1 MTLQW
6 GRAKTNFIRAQMAQ
20 GRTLEMA
27 KMNWVRAR
35 ADLKAR
41 HIHYPPASLHRGEMD
56 VQETFVPTGTKRH
69 MTDLDAIDPQQPGGS
84 GTKRKIK
91 PVDEAQLRQS
101 AEGEDLLLQGE
112 FEELSDSQ
120 IAQLL
125 SEEIHEDPLT
135 QPLRP
140 LTPEPTQTSQPV
152 NRANTLQEMTQP
164 TIPEMMD
171 QTRGTRKRPAEE
183 NVQDLADA
191 AGDGPD
197 AGQLD
202 NIGRGG
208 GGGGLAGAGNNQYF
222 HGFAKSSKPR
232 DPPDYEYVDT
242 YRRPW
247 QVHTQ
252 FPDIPATGY
261 ASTISKALVPWTDTD
276 TAGPL
281 GYQTGIHWAEITRP
295 SIMIPYWFMEASMK
309 SHDWNKPADHV
320 AYQVLEYG
328 FDCPNMRLNILNNP
342 KDTPEDVAPAPPAD
356 ARMWTFT
363 DIYNDY
369 GIPEAHAAAACT
381 HSNAFTTEDIIDTAY
396 ASYALPIC
404 PPRHIP
410 LTPPYAQGILAE
422 RNWQDDGTSYWTN
435 DVNAIYD
442 FKRHPGYHEMI
453 LSEASFGLSYKPNSP
468 AVRFP
473 HSEIQ
478 SLDGHTRVNNG
489 YQVTDT
495 NAIAVTPWSNYQKQ
509 QMLQDQLDLNN
520 SQNAGQRY
528 AAAQKTS
535 EVEYYI
541 ANQSA
546 LFNDMRDNETASASY
561 SAGIDQFTD
570 KTVRPPGN
578 AAIIGQ
584 APLAKLRTKGREDVS
599 DDGSVHAKHISKRPP
614 MFMIG
619 LFKELEYRSEPKF
632 WRYYLYGQVNYWVKI
647 KWFVQPNRTEC
658 YIPIGL
664 GGVYTKPSDGIS
676 IQSRKWPILDKIK
689 YRYTRKPLLN
699 TTAYEIDYLSDN
711 YGTYMVV

>member
-6 GRAKTNFIRAQMAQ
+6 GRAKTNFIRQQMAQ

-27 KMNWVRAR
+27 KMNWIRAR

-56 VQETFVPTGTKRH
+56 VPEERVKPGAKR
-69 MTDLDAIDPQQPGGS
+69 TIDLDKIDPQQPGGS
-84 GTKRKIK
+84 GTKRARK
-91 PVDEAQLRQS
+91 PVDEADILQP
-101 AEGEDLLLQGE
+101 AEGEEVLPEGE
-112 FEELSDSQ
+112 FEELTDSQ
-120 IAQLL
+120 IEQLL
-125 SEEIHEDPLT
+125 TEEIQEDALT

-140 LTPEPTQTSQPV
+140 LTPDPV
-152 NRANTLQEMTQP
+152 NRANTLQEMTTQP

-171 QTRGTRKRPAEE
+171 QSRGSRKRPAEGS
-183 NVQDLADA
+183 VQDLADNV
-191 AGDGPD
+191 GDGPD

-222 HGFAKSSKPR
+222 HGFAKSTRPR
-232 DPPDYEYVDT
+232 EPPDYEYVDT

-252 FPDIPATGY
+252 FPDIPSDNKT
-261 ASTISKALVPWTDTD
+261 SVISKAQVPWTDT
-276 TAGPL
+276 AESGPL
-281 GYQTGIHWAEITRP
+281 GYQAGIYWAEINRP

-309 SHDWNKPADHV
+309 QHDWNKPADHL

-356 ARMWTFT
+356 ARLWTFT

-369 GIPEAHAAAACT
+369 GIPEAHKTADCT
-381 HSNAFTTEDIIDTAY
+381 HSVGFTSEDIIDTAY
-396 ASYALPIC
+396 DSYALPIC
-404 PPRHIP
+404 KARHIP
-410 LTPPYAQGILAE
+410 LTPPYAQAILNE
-422 RNWQDDGTSYWTN
+422 RGWEEDTDSYYHKDD
-435 DVNAIYD
+435 NAIYD
-442 FKRHPGYHEMI
+442 FKRHPGYHEFI
-453 LSEASFGLSYKPNSP
+453 LSEASFGLSYKPASP
-468 AVRFP
+468 IIRFP
-473 HSEIQ
+473 HPEMQ
-478 SLDGHTRVNNG
+478 SIDGHTRVNNN
-489 YQVTDT
+489 YATQQS
-495 NAIAVTPWSNYQKQ
+495 NWQQVTPWQNIQKQ
-509 QMLQDQLDLNN
+509 QYLQDTLQPNE
-520 SQNAGQRY
+520 
-528 AAAQKTS
+528 AATFKARAASAQATS

-541 ANQSA
+541 AGQSA
-546 LFNDMRDNETASASY
+546 YFNDMRDSETASASY
-561 SAGIDQFTD
+561 SAALDQFTD
-570 KTVRPPGN
+570 KSVRPPGN

-619 LFKELEYRSEPKF
+619 LYKELEYRSTPKF

-664 GGVYTKPSDGIS
+664 GGVYTKPSDTVLKRSGRADAI
-676 IQSRKWPILDKIK
+676 IDRQK
-689 YRYTRKPLLN
+689 YRYTRKPLLHA
-699 TTAYEIDYLSDN
+699 TAYEIDLVSDN
-711 YGTYMVV
+711 DTTPNRHFIA